1 MLLSMLQTGTK
12 SAWYYRPEYNVT
24 TEPKLAIFTSYF
36 LVEEDNFPT
45 PCNAAQEKDQCPE

>member
-12 SAWYYRPEYNVT
+12 SAWYYWPECNVT

>member
-1 MLLSMLQTGTK
+1 MLWTMLQTRTK
-12 SAWYYRPEYNVT
+12 SAWYYRPEYNAT

-45 PCNAAQEKDQCPE
+45 PCNSAQEKGQ